1 MRVQVPPPPLIN
13 IYMAFEHIRLDEL
26 GRIIY
31 KFVRFVGYT
40 EEWWFSYDSQSNKT
54 TDKYI
59 KEQKPY

>member
-1 MRVQVPPPPLIN
+1 
-13 IYMAFEHIRLDEL
+13 MAFEHIRLDEL